1 MKTKIIQIT
10 SGRGPAE
17 CCLAVALTLKEMI
30 KEAKDQG
37 IKHEVLDKVKGTES
51 GTIVSTTLKFE
62 GDKCEQFCTTW
73 IGTILWVSQSKYRTS
88 HKRKN
93 WFIGVESFDFKNGIE
108 WNEKDISYQTLRGT
122 GPGGQ
127 NVNKVETAVRATHI
141 PSGVQVKVTDSRSQL
156 QNKKLATERLK
167 VIFIEWQLKSLK
179 GDVQQQW
186 KQHNELKR
194 GNPIRTFVKNN
205 SVKVESKKKYDRKRD
220 GKEKNDYDT
229 D

>member
-10 SGRGPAE
+10 SGRGSAE
-17 CCLAVALTLKEMI
+17 YCLAVALTMKEMV

-37 IKHEVLDKVKGTES
+37 IKHEALNKLKGTES

-62 GDKCEQFCTTW
+62 GDKCEQFCNTW
-73 IGTILWVSQSKYRTS
+73 IGTILWVFQSKYRTS
-88 HKRKN
+88 QKRKN

-108 WNEKDISYQTLRGT
+108 WSEKDISYQTLRGT

-141 PSGVQVKVTDSRSQL
+141 ASGVQVKVTDSRSQL

-167 VIFIEWQLKSLK
+167 EIFMEWQLKSLK
-179 GDVQQQW
+179 GDIQKQR

-194 GNPIRTFVKNN
+194 ENPIRTFVKNN

-220 GKEKNDYDT
+220 VKIELD
-229 D
+229 